1 MAIKRLLLLLA
12 AYLALISTVAM
23 YVPPTVEPVHDCGV
37 RYYGVDPHYMDG
49 RLFENFRNGKEL
61 F

>member
-1 MAIKRLLLLLA
+1 MKVKRLLLCLLV
-12 AYLALISTVAM
+12 YVALLFAVAL
-23 YVPPTVEPVHDCGV
+23 YVPITPEPVHDCGV